1 MKETVISLFT
11 ALRFLT
17 ILPVPWYASHDSEYY
32 QESVKYFP
40 VVGMLIGV
48 GGYCIANLL
57 SILIPH
63 QITCCL
69 MILYLSA
76 ISGFLHLDGLSDTAD
91 GLLSYRP
98 RDKKL
103 SIMRDS
109 RSGAMGVIV
118 LVFLLLLKFAALT
131 AIPNSCLPMVLL
143 FMPVAGRC
151 SIVLTMGFL
160 PYARSEGGLGQLFYL
175 NKKYYL
181 HLAPVAILLLL
192 GVFWEYELT
201 LIAILALVFSAIPFG
216 IWCKKAL
223 GGATGDT
230 LGAVCELTETLVA
243 ILFAAVLTQ

>member
-32 QESVKYFP
+32 QDSVKYFP
-40 VVGMLIGV
+40 VVGLLIGV
-48 GGYCIANLL
+48 GGYLLANLL
-57 SILIPH
+57 SGLIPH
-63 QITCCL
+63 QINCGL
-69 MILYLSA
+69 MVLYLSA
-76 ISGFLHLDGLSDTAD
+76 ISGFLHLDGLTDTAD

-103 SIMRDS
+103 AIMRDS
-109 RSGAMGVIV
+109 RSGAMGVIA

-131 AIPNSCLPMVLL
+131 ATPISSLPLVL
-143 FMPVAGRC
+143 FYMPIVGRC
-151 SIVLTMGFL
+151 AIVLTMEFL

-175 NKKYYL
+175 SKRYYL
-181 HLAPVAILLLL
+181 HLAPVVVLLFIGTLL
-192 GVFWEYELT
+192 EYKLT
-201 LIAILALVFSAIPFG
+201 LIALLALVFSAIPFG
-216 IWCKKAL
+216 LWCKKAL

-230 LGAVCELTETLVA
+230 LGAVCELTETLVV